1 MTLLPDAECAR
12 AIDHILK
19 AKQRYDAGF
28 LGEAV
33 KQLRDLKIWAA
44 DFNEI
49 VRKEMQETDDEEA
62 ARLGGMF
69 GREVA

>member
-28 LGEAV
+28 PNEAIEY
-33 KQLRDLKIWAA
+33 LRDLEIWAA

-49 VRKEMQETDDEEA
+49 VRKEMQEADDEEA
-62 ARLGGMF
+62 ARLDGMF

>member
-1 MTLLPDAECAR
+1 MTLLTDSECAR

-19 AKQRYDAGF
+19 AKRKYDAGF
-28 LGEAV
+28 LDEAV
-33 KQLRDLKIWAA
+33 EQLRDLEIWAA

-49 VRKEMQETDDEEA
+49 VRKEMQEADDDEA
-62 ARLGGMF
+62 ARLDGMF

>member
-28 LGEAV
+28 LDEAIEC
-33 KQLRDLKIWAA
+33 LRDLEGWAA

-49 VRKEMQETDDEEA
+49 VRKEMQEADDEEA
-62 ARLGGMF
+62 ARLDGMF